1 MFTPASVS
9 VVNVASTAENI
20 HAAARRRLDRPPRV
34 IAFDLR
40 PLAPKR
46 SRKLPSE
53 TTFTTTNVRSRA
65 RARSNASTRPL
76 ARIRINPSHRTASC
90 ARAHHRRRRRHLPLS
105 RDADDDDDDRESFA
119 RRVASIERL
128 ASDHASRAAG
138 HVLKRPRGR
147 RGELPARRSI
157 WRSVRAIW
165 CLHTTFVIVFRTF
178 LGQRAKNRTN
188 ALDRDRGFSMYI

>member
-9 VVNVASTAENI
+9 VVNVASTTANI

-119 RRVASIERL
+119 RRVASIETPRERPRV
-128 ASDHASRAAG
+128 AGRGARFETTPRAEGRAAG
-138 HVLKRPRGR
+138 AAVD
-147 RGELPARRSI
+147 
-157 WRSVRAIW
+157 RAI
-165 CLHTTFVIVFRTF
+165 C
-178 LGQRAKNRTN
+178 
-188 ALDRDRGFSMYI
+188 